1 MRVLQVINS
10 MATGGAEKLLLE
22 TIPLYS
28 EKEIV
33 MDILVLDG
41 KDYPFMIKL
50 KSLNCCK
57 IHSLNLSSVYSP
69 MAIFKIIPFLKKYD
83 IVHIHLFPAQYWVV
97 LAKIMS
103 FSRVKLVF
111 TEHSTSNR
119 RIQNRVFGIL
129 DRFIYRYYEKIIC
142 ITSQVKSVL
151 KNHISLSEKVLEVI
165 ENGVP
170 IIKFKNAEAL
180 PKNDFF
186 EGNNLKLIIQ
196 VSSFQEPKD
205 QKTVIESLQFLPEN
219 VKLLLV
225 GEGHL
230 KQDSEKLVEALKLN
244 ERVKFLGQRMDVP
257 NLLKTADI
265 IVLSSKY
272 EGLSLS
278 SIEGMATGKPFIA
291 SDVPGLTEV
300 VQGAGILFPQGN
312 ANELSKK
319 IEELIANDDYYK
331 SVAKKCESRA
341 ENYNIDKMIDSHL
354 NLYKK
359 VYEYK

>member
-1 MRVLQVINS
+1 MKVLQIINS

-22 TIPLYS
+22 SIPLYA
-28 EKEIV
+28 EKKIE
-33 MDILVLDG
+33 MDLLVLDG
-41 KDYPFMIKL
+41 KEYPFMVKL

-57 IHSLNLSSVYSP
+57 IHSLNLSSVYNP
-69 MAIFKIIPFLKKYD
+69 LAIFKIIPLLKKYD

-97 LAKIMS
+97 IAKIIS
-103 FSRVKLVF
+103 FSKVKLVF

-119 RIQNRVFGIL
+119 RMQNKLFGIL
-129 DRFIYRYYEKIIC
+129 DTFIYSYYKKIIC
-142 ITSQVKSVL
+142 ITNQVREVL
-151 KNHISLSEKVLEVI
+151 KNHISLNENRFEVI

-180 PKNDFF
+180 PKNNFF
-186 EGNNLKLIIQ
+186 EGDNLRLIIQ

-205 QKTVIESLQFLPEN
+205 QKTVIECLQILPEN
-219 VKLLLV
+219 IKLLLV

-230 KQDSEKLVEALKLN
+230 KQESEKLVEESKLKD
-244 ERVKFLGQRMDVP
+244 RVKFLGQRMDVP

-265 IVLSSKY
+265 IILSSKY

-291 SDVPGLTEV
+291 SDVPGLTDV
-300 VQGAGILFPQGN
+300 VKNAGVLFQQGN
-312 ANELSKK
+312 A
-319 IEELIANDDYYK
+319 EELAQKIKELLSNDDYYK
-331 SVAKKCESRA
+331 TIAERCQKRA
-341 ENYNIDKMIDSHL
+341 ENYNIDKMIDSHI

-359 VYEYK
+359 IYEHK

>member
-1 MRVLQVINS
+1 MRVLQVVNS

-22 TIPLYS
+22 TIPLYA
-28 EKEIV
+28 EKEIK
-33 MDILVLDG
+33 MDVLVLDG

-50 KSLNCCK
+50 KSLNCCE

-97 LAKIMS
+97 LAKIAS
-103 FSRVKLVF
+103 FSKVKLVF

-119 RIQNRVFGIL
+119 RIQNKVFGIL
-129 DRFIYRYYEKIIC
+129 DRFIYSYYVKIIC

-151 KNHISLSEKVLEVI
+151 KNHISLNEKVFEVI

-170 IIKFKNAEAL
+170 IIKFKNAQAL

-186 EGNNLKLIIQ
+186 EGNDLKLIIQ

-230 KQDSEKLVEALKLN
+230 KYDSENLVEALKLKG
-244 ERVKFLGQRMDVP
+244 RVNFLGQRMDVP

-291 SDVPGLTEV
+291 SDVPGLTDV
-300 VQGAGILFPQGN
+300 IKDAGILFSKGN
-312 ANELSKK
+312 AKELSQR
-319 IEELIANDDYYK
+319 IQELLGNEDYYK
-331 SVAKKCESRA
+331 SVAKKCENRA
-341 ENYNIDKMIDSHL
+341 ENYNIDKMINSHL
-354 NLYKK
+354 KLYKRI
-359 VYEYK
+359 YEHK